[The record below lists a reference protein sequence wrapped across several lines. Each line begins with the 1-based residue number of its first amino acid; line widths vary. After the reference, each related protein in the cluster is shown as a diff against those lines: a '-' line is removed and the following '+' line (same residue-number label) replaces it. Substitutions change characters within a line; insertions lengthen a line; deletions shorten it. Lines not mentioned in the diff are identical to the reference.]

1 MQKTA
6 GWEKKEKKGQRC
18 AGLPP
23 FFIGEIWRAWG
34 EGRRSGD
41 LTAGAGLSTMGN
53 HAPGSAG
60 PRREGG
66 RGDGQGALPKSE
78 SRERRLS
85 T

>member
-34 EGRRSGD
+34 EGRRSGY
-41 LTAGAGLSTMGN
+41 LTEGAGLSTMGN
-53 HAPGSAG
+53 HAPGRAG
-60 PRREGG
+60 PRREGEARRRTG
-66 RGDGQGALPKSE
+66 RSSQK
-78 SRERRLS
+78 
-85 T
+85 

>member
-34 EGRRSGD
+34 EGETFRGFDSGCGIEYNGKSC
-41 LTAGAGLSTMGN
+41 AR
-53 HAPGSAG
+53 
-60 PRREGG
+60 PRRPPERGG
-66 RGDGQGALPKSE
+66 A
-78 SRERRLS
+78 RRRTGRS
-85 T
+85 SQK

>member
-34 EGRRSGD
+34 EGRRSGI
-41 LTAGAGLSTMGN
+41 
-53 HAPGSAG
+53 
-60 PRREGG
+60 
-66 RGDGQGALPKSE
+66 
-78 SRERRLS
+78 
-85 T
+85 

>member
-1 MQKTA
+1 MQKNR
-6 GWEKKEKKGQRC
+6 GMGRKEKRDSAVQDYRR
-18 AGLPP
+18 
-23 FFIGEIWRAWG
+23 FYIGEIWRAWG

-53 HAPGSAG
+53 HAPGRAG